1 MAKILIVDDSII
13 MRKNLEHILK
23 AVGHEVVGQAIN
35 GKQAV
40 TLYEELKPDLVTM
53 DISMPMLS
61 GTDAVSEIV
70 KKDPK
75 AKIIMI
81 SAINQK
87 QMVFEAI
94 KNGAKHYIVK
104 PIERENV
111 LKVIT
116 AVLLDSND

>member
-13 MRKNLEHILK
+13 MRKNLEYLLK
-23 AVGHEVVGQAIN
+23 QEGHEVVGQAIN

-40 TLYEELKPDLVTM
+40 SMYETLHPDLVTM
-53 DISMPMLS
+53 DISMPMMS
-61 GTDAVSEIV
+61 GTDAVTEII
-70 KKDPK
+70 KLDPL
-75 AKIIMI
+75 AKIVMI

-104 PIERENV
+104 PIEVENLLKTIDAV
-111 LKVIT
+111 LKM
-116 AVLLDSND
+116 